1 MHRLFAIGDI
11 HGHFAEL
18 TGLVDTLVKEAGLD
32 PDSDTVVFL
41 GDYVDGGPAT
51 RQVVDQLMAWHER
64 YPHWVF
70 LKGNHE
76 DLMLDAL
83 VYNNRTYGDYFL
95 WWNQGGRATA
105 HSYLPPDASDYD
117 RAIMQPAE
125 FIATDHLEWLNT
137 RSLTHEQDGYLFV
150 HAGFR
155 PPYHLDA
162 QREEDMLWIREG
174 FFERRFNFGKP
185 VVFGHTPFAEPQVF
199 HDDRPGHTGE
209 IVAIGI
215 DTMFHDFG
223 KLTAVELDPADR
235 RVDLAFFFS
244 HTSPGDDHAAD
255 GPRDV

>member
-1 MHRLFAIGDI
+1 MSGLFAVGDI

-18 TGLVDTLVKEAGLD
+18 TQLMETLTGEAGLR
-32 PDSDTVVFL
+32 PETDTVVFL

-51 RQVVDQLMAWHER
+51 RQVVEQLIGWQAA

-83 VYNNRTYGDYFL
+83 VHNGRTYGDFYL

-105 HSYLPPDASDYD
+105 HSYLPADASAYD

-125 FIATDHLEWLNT
+125 FIATDHLEWLNA
-137 RSLTHEQDGYLFV
+137 RPLWHEHDAYLFV

-155 PPYHLDA
+155 PPYHPDA
-162 QREEDMLWIREG
+162 QREEDLLWIREG
-174 FFERRFNFGKP
+174 FFGRRHNFGKP
-185 VVFGHTPFAEPQVF
+185 VVFGHTPFDEPQVF
-199 HDDRPGHTGE
+199 YDERPGHEGE

-215 DTMFHDFG
+215 DTMYHDFG
-223 KLTAVELDPADR
+223 KLSAVRLDPNNPHADP
-235 RVDLAFFFS
+235 AFYAS
-244 HTSPGDDHAAD
+244 AAVMGGLDAAAANDD
-255 GPRDV
+255 R

>member
-1 MHRLFAIGDI
+1 MSNLFAVGDI
-11 HGHFAEL
+11 HGHFIEL
-18 TGLVDTLVKEAGLD
+18 TGLMETLVSEGGLQ
-32 PDSDTVVFL
+32 PETDTVVFL

-51 RQVVDQLMAWHER
+51 RQVIDQLIAWEEA

-83 VYNNRTYGDYFL
+83 VYNGRTYGDYYL

-105 HSYLPPDASDYD
+105 QSYLPHDASAYE
-117 RAIMQPAE
+117 RAIMQPTE
-125 FIATDHLEWLNT
+125 FIRTDHLEWLNT
-137 RSLTHEQDGYLFV
+137 RPLRHEQDGFLFV

-174 FFERRFNFGKP
+174 FFNRRHNFGKP
-185 VVFGHTPFAEPQVF
+185 VVFGHTPFDEPVVIR
-199 HDDRPGHTGE
+199 DPRPGHEGE

-215 DTMFHDFG
+215 DTMYHDFG
-223 KLTAVELDPADR
+223 RLTAVKLDPADPHA
-235 RVDLAFFFS
+235 DPAFYAS
-244 HTSPGDDHAAD
+244 ETAAND
-255 GPRDV
+255 EMR

>member
-1 MHRLFAIGDI
+1 MGKLYAVGDI

-18 TGLVDTLVKEAGLD
+18 TGLMGTLVSEAGLR
-32 PDSDTVVFL
+32 PDTDTVVFL

-51 RQVVDQLMAWHER
+51 RQVLDQLIAWQDE
-64 YPHWVF
+64 YPRWVF

-83 VYNNRTYGDYFL
+83 VYNNRTYGDYYL

-117 RAIMQPAE
+117 RAIMQPDE
-125 FIATDHLEWLNT
+125 FIATNHLAWLNT
-137 RSLTHEQDGYLFV
+137 RPLTHDQDGFLFV

-174 FFERRFNFGKP
+174 FFGHRFNFGKP
-185 VVFGHTPFAEPQVF
+185 VVFGHTPFEEPQVF
-199 HDDRPGHTGE
+199 FDNRPGHEGE

-223 KLTAVELDPADR
+223 KLTAVALDPGAPHAEP
-235 RVDLAFFFS
+235 AFYFS
-244 HTSPGDDHAAD
+244 EPLD
-255 GPRDV
+255 GP

>member
-1 MHRLFAIGDI
+1 MGKLFAIGDI
-11 HGHFAEL
+11 HGHFIEL
-18 TGLVDTLVKEAGLD
+18 TELMDTLVTEAGLV
-32 PDSDTVVFL
+32 PDADTVVFL

-51 RQVVDQLMAWHER
+51 RQVVDQLIAWHER

-83 VYNNRTYGDYFL
+83 VYNGRTYGDFYL

-105 HSYLPPDASDYD
+105 NSYLPADASAYE
-117 RAIMQPAE
+117 RAIMQPEE
-125 FIATDHLEWLNT
+125 FISTQHLEWLNT
-137 RSLTHEQDGYLFV
+137 RPLWHDQDGHLFV

-174 FFERRFNFGKP
+174 FFERGFNFGKP
-185 VVFGHTPFAEPQVF
+185 VVFGHTPFDEPQVF
-199 HDDRPGHTGE
+199 FDERPGHEGE

-223 KLTAVELDPADR
+223 KLTAVRLDPAN
-235 RVDLAFFFS
+235 
-244 HTSPGDDHAAD
+244 PHAAPTFFLSD
-255 GPRDV
+255 SLPRKATHR

>member
-1 MHRLFAIGDI
+1 MSRLFAVGDI

-18 TGLVDTLVKEAGLD
+18 TGLMGALVDEAGLR
-32 PDSDTVVFL
+32 PDADTVVFL

-51 RQVVDQLMAWHER
+51 RQVIDQLMTWQEA

-83 VYNNRTYGDYFL
+83 VYNSRTYGDYYL

-105 HSYLPPDASDYD
+105 HSYLPEDAPAYD

-125 FIATDHLEWLNT
+125 FIATHHLEWLNS
-137 RSLTHEQDGYLFV
+137 RPLTHDQDGFLFV

-185 VVFGHTPFAEPQVF
+185 VVFGHTPFNEPTVF
-199 HDDRPGHTGE
+199 FDDRPGHERE

-215 DTMFHDFG
+215 DTMFHDWG
-223 KLTAVELDPADR
+223 KLTAVALDPSNPHAGPT
-235 RVDLAFFFS
+235 FFHS
-244 HTSPGDDHAAD
+244 NSLP
-255 GPRDV
+255 

>member
-1 MHRLFAIGDI
+1 MRKLFAIGDI

-18 TGLVDTLVKEAGLD
+18 TGLMDTLIEEAGLR
-32 PDSDTVVFL
+32 PEADTVVFL

-51 RQVVDQLMAWHER
+51 RQVVDQLIAWQAA

-83 VYNNRTYGDYFL
+83 VYNNRTYGDYYL

-105 HSYLPPDASDYD
+105 HSYLPADASAYE
-117 RAIMQPAE
+117 RAIMQPEA

-137 RSLTHEQDGYLFV
+137 RPLWHEHDQYLFV

-155 PPYHLDA
+155 PPYNLDA
-162 QREEDMLWIREG
+162 QREEDLLWIREG
-174 FFERRFNFGKP
+174 FFARRFNFGKP
-185 VVFGHTPFAEPQVF
+185 VVFGHTPFDEPQVF
-199 HDDRPGHTGE
+199 FDSRPGHEDE

-215 DTMFHDFG
+215 DTMFHDVG
-223 KLTAVELDPADR
+223 KLTAVDLDITGGGAQPAFYFSASVAGDGR
-235 RVDLAFFFS
+235 TAEADVD
-244 HTSPGDDHAAD
+244 
-255 GPRDV
+255 

>member
-1 MHRLFAIGDI
+1 MNNLFAVGDI
-11 HGHFAEL
+11 HGHFIEL
-18 TGLVDTLVKEAGLD
+18 TELMNTLIAEAGLQ
-32 PDSDTVVFL
+32 PDADTVVFL

-51 RQVVDQLMAWHER
+51 RQVIDQLMAWQEQ

-83 VYNNRTYGDYFL
+83 VYNSRTYGDYYL

-105 HSYLPPDASDYD
+105 QSYLPADAPAYE

-125 FIATDHLEWLNT
+125 FIATRHLEWLNT
-137 RSLTHEQDGYLFV
+137 RPLMHDQDGVLFV

-174 FFERRFNFGKP
+174 FFGRGHNFGKP
-185 VVFGHTPFAEPQVF
+185 VVFGHTPFDEPQVF
-199 HDDRPGHTGE
+199 YDERPGHNGE

-215 DTMFHDFG
+215 DTMFHDVG
-223 KLTAVELDPADR
+223 KLTAVRLEPANPYADPA
-235 RVDLAFFFS
+235 FYFS
-244 HTSPGDDHAAD
+244 GSVPAV
-255 GPRDV
+255 RQQ